1 MTGGAR
7 DGRLGGARF
16 AAVLAAVVAPLLVT
30 APCGS
35 AGAADAGR
43 IRIEVDG
50 VEREVADNIRAF
62 LTLTRYLDREEVTDA
77 QVRRL
82 ADRAVD
88 EAADAMRPFG
98 YYEPVI
104 RSRTSR
110 DDTRWIVRL
119 RIKPGEPVPNMDG
132 PAPPASAPSLPSA
145 TRVPAR

>member
-1 MTGGAR
+1 MIRRTR
-7 DGRLGGARF
+7 LRSDGRRRSRF
-16 AAVLAAVVAPLLVT
+16 AAIFVLVLGTALLDAGYGT
-30 APCGS
+30 

-62 LTLTRYLDREEVTDA
+62 LTLTRYLDREDVTDA

-119 RIKPGEPVPNMDG
+119 RVKPGEPV
-132 PAPPASAPSLPSA
+132 
-145 TRVPAR
+145 